1 MKPRFIARRSL
12 LLAALLAGSTPLMAQ
27 TAGSYP
33 SQPIKIIVPYPAGGA
48 TDTLARM
55 IGAKLSEG
63 WKQPVII
70 ENRPG
75 ASGNIG
81 SDAVAKAPG
90 DGYTVLMG
98 ITALIQASALYRKLP
113 YDPIRDLVPVA
124 EVARSPSIFAVPAS
138 SPAKTMRDFIIMA
151 KSNPSRYNYGSYGTG
166 TSSHIQ
172 GSLLN
177 LQAGLDLTHI
187 PYKGAAPLVNDLI
200 GGQLASAFVDAA
212 TARPHLKTGSFRVLA
227 VTGAQRMPSLPDV
240 PTFTEL
246 GFHSYGLYGWFGL
259 FMPSSTPKPV
269 VNKFSNE
276 VGKILR
282 TPEVSAKIA
291 DLGLMVVGNKPEE
304 FSRSVKS
311 DAEVYAKIIKQA
323 GITLD

>member
-1 MKPRFIARRSL
+1 MKQQSIARRSL
-12 LLAALLAGSTPLMAQ
+12 LLAALLASSTPLMAQ

-33 SQPIKIIVPYPAGGA
+33 SQPIRIIVPYPAGGA

-55 IGAKLSEG
+55 IGAKLSEN

-70 ENRPG
+70 ENKPG
-75 ASGNIG
+75 ASGNLG
-81 SDAVAKAPG
+81 NDAVAKAPG
-90 DGYTVLMG
+90 DGYTVLMA
-98 ITALIQASALYRKLP
+98 ITALIQAPSLYRKLP
-113 YDPIRDLVPVA
+113 YDPIRDLTPVS
-124 EVARSPSIFAVPAS
+124 EVARTPSIFAVPAA

-151 KSNPSRYNYGSYGTG
+151 KSNPNRYNYGSYGNG

-187 PYKGAAPLVNDLI
+187 PYKGAAPLVNDLL

-212 TARPHLKTGSFRVLA
+212 TARPHLTTGKFRVLA
-227 VTGAQRMPSLPDV
+227 VTGAQRMKSLPDA

-246 GFHSYGLYGWFGL
+246 GYHSYGLYGWFGL
-259 FMPSSTPKPV
+259 FMPSATPKPV

-282 TPEVSAKIA
+282 SPEVSAKIA
-291 DLGLMVVGNKPEE
+291 DLGLTVVGNKPEE
-304 FSRSVKS
+304 FARSVKS